1 MWTANLLEII
11 LLSLQVTTIA
21 VMLGGLVG
29 IPAGALLAI
38 FRFPG
43 KRVLVTVI
51 HTCMGLPPVLIGVLV
66 YLLLSANGPL
76 GSWELLFTPQA
87 MMIAQFLLVTPIMM
101 GITMS
106 AVENKEQT
114 YWETAQSLG
123 ASPRQLVWTVIRE
136 ARGGIAAGLAAAYGR
151 AVSEVGAV
159 MLVGGNIEHHTRVM
173 TTAIILETRM
183 GHFSSGLLLGF
194 VLLCI
199 SFLFN
204 SALLLGMRGNA
215 QVKRGGNRWRS

>member
-1 MWTANLLEII
+1 MWTADVLEII

-21 VMLGGLVG
+21 VLLGGLVG
-29 IPAGALLAI
+29 IPAGAVLALS
-38 FRFPG
+38 RFPG
-43 KRVLVTVI
+43 KRLLITVI

-87 MMIAQFLLVTPIMM
+87 MMIAQFLLVTPILT

-106 AVENKEQT
+106 AVENKERI

-123 ASPRQLVWTVIRE
+123 ATPRQLVWTVIRE

-183 GHFSSGLLLGF
+183 GNFSSGLMLGF

-199 SFLFN
+199 SFAFN
-204 SALLLGMRGNA
+204 SALLLGMRGKGQEN
-215 QVKRGGNRWRS
+215 RGGNR